1 MALKINASS
10 LVTNHYLKL
19 DSNGVDFAETSV
31 GGSRH
36 FFFRDISCILM
47 SADSTLS
54 FQVGKEVFSIPTKPG
69 NEKHQTVI
77 ETLVSEVRRAN
88 GATQAGN

>member
-10 LVTNHYLKL
+10 LVTNHYLNVH
-19 DSNGVDFAETSV
+19 SSGVDFAETSV

-69 NEKHQTVI
+69 NKTHETVI
-77 ETLVSEVRRAN
+77 SVLVREVLRAN
-88 GATQAGN
+88 GSA